1 MDTASPLKLTTQI
14 GKTDF
19 WNDSCSISELEYAIS
34 HGAVGAT
41 TNPTIVLGVLKKEM
55 HLWSDRIVQ
64 LIRDNPTW
72 GEAEVAWRLIELM
85 AVRGAELLRPTFY
98 ATAGKKGR
106 LSIQTNPQ
114 YWRDP
119 AALAAQAIHFNG
131 LAENMQVKIPATEA
145 GIQAIEEATAHGVS
159 VNATVCFTVPQAIAV
174 AEAVERGLARREA
187 DDCSTVSMSPVCTI
201 MVGRLDDWMKVVAV
215 RDGIK
220 APEGFLDWAGIAAI
234 KRAAVEYAARGF
246 RTRLLAAAYRHDGH
260 WSELIGGD
268 IVLTIPY
275 SWQVRFN
282 ASSIPVVARFD
293 NPVDPAVIDFMA
305 SNFPDFV
312 RAYRPDGMAPAEFD
326 AYGATART
334 LRAFLGS
341 YQELL
346 AVVRDF
352 MIPDPDVARGEGG
365 GK

>member
-1 MDTASPLKLTTQI
+1 MDSPLLQTTKI
-14 GKTDF
+14 GNTDF

-41 TNPTIVLGVLKKEM
+41 TNPTIVLGVLKKEI
-55 HLWSDRIVQ
+55 HLWQDRIVG

-98 ATAGKKGR
+98 ATAGHKGR

-119 AALAAQAIHFNG
+119 VALASQASHFNG
-131 LAENMQVKIPATEA
+131 LAENMQVKIPATVA

-159 VNATVCFTVPQAIAV
+159 INATVCFTVPQAIAV
-174 AEAVERGLARREA
+174 GQAVERGLARRAA
-187 DDCSTVSMSPVCTI
+187 DGCMTDSISPVCTI
-201 MVGRLDDWMKVVAV
+201 MVGRLDDWMKVVAA
-215 RDGIK
+215 RDGIV

-234 KRAAVEYAARGF
+234 KHAAVEYRARGF
-246 RTRLLAAAYRHDGH
+246 KTRLLAAAYRHDGH

-268 IVLTIPY
+268 IVLTIPH

-282 ASSIPVVARFD
+282 ASNIPVKERFD
-293 NPVDPAVIDFMA
+293 NPVDPDVLDFLVGK
-305 SNFPDFV
+305 FPDFG
-312 RAYRPDGMAPAEFD
+312 RAYRPDGMAVHEFD
-326 AYGATART
+326 TYGATART
-334 LRAFLGS
+334 LRAFLVS

-352 MIPDPDVARGEGG
+352 MIPDPDVGSGVVG